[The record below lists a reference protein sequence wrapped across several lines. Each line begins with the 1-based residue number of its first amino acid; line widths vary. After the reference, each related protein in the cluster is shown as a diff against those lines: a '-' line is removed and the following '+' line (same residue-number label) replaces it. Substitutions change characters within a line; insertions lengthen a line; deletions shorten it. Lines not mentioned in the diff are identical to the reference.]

1 MVLEV
6 SSFMSHIIREFQSD
20 YSIFTN
26 FKTDHQNWHTDMQE
40 YLDAKMHIIERIKR
54 VAVVNSQVIDF
65 AHEHNL
71 TLSTPQN
78 TRLFQDGTRDVTDG
92 ETITIN

>member
-1 MVLEV
+1 M
-6 SSFMSHIIREFQSD
+6 SSFMAHQIREFRSD

-26 FKTDHQNWHTDMQE
+26 FKRDHLNWHRDLQE
-40 YLDAKMHIIERIKR
+40 YLDAKIHIVERTTR

-65 AHEHNL
+65 AHENNL

-78 TRLFQDGTRDVTDG
+78 IRQFQDGTRDVTDG